1 MGGSHAHSSHG
12 GDAVATAYLPRL
24 VLLVALAVAAL
35 ATVIGVVAMWPDGD
49 RPAAR
54 YAAEGVT
61 FPEATVVKVNDPCPV
76 IFTDP
81 TAPPTEPPV
90 QPPENCGKVQVE
102 FADGGRQLVGVPPL
116 VAESGLRKG
125 DTIQVVRVPPTA
137 DVRDPAPGYF
147 GTVRDRPLGLL
158 LAAFV
163 LVVALV
169 ARLRGLL
176 ALVGLGFAGWVVWV
190 FMLPALLEGTNGA
203 AIAVV
208 GSSAIM
214 FVVLYLAHGP
224 TVRTSTALA
233 GTLVGLGLAAGLGA
247 YAIGVT
253 RLGGGGEVAGSQLY
267 VYAPD
272 LDFRGLLLSALIVG
286 GLGVLNDVTIT
297 QSSAVWEL
305 RAAGPELTRRQL
317 FVRGM
322 RIGRDHIASTIYT
335 IVFAFCGT
343 ALSLLLLT
351 AVYGRSL
358 AELRTDEGIAETIVV
373 TLVAGIALMLAM
385 PITTAIAAGT
395 VSGPTGRDGTSAT
408 PR

>member
-1 MGGSHAHSSHG
+1 
-12 GDAVATAYLPRL
+12 
-24 VLLVALAVAAL
+24 
-35 ATVIGVVAMWPDGD
+35 VVRIP
-49 RPAAR
+49 PAA
-54 YAAEGVT
+54 
-61 FPEATVVKVNDPCPV
+61 
-76 IFTDP
+76 
-81 TAPPTEPPV
+81 
-90 QPPENCGKVQVE
+90 
-102 FADGGRQLVGVPPL
+102 AD
-116 VAESGLRKG
+116 
-125 DTIQVVRVPPTA
+125 
-137 DVRDPAPGYF
+137 RDPAYGYF

-158 LAAFV
+158 LVAFV

-176 ALVGLGFAGWVVWV
+176 ALVGLAFAGWVVWV

-253 RLGGGGEVAGSQLY
+253 RLGGGGEEAASQLY

-343 ALSLLLLT
+343 ALGLLLLT
-351 AVYGRSL
+351 SLYGRSL

-385 PITTAIAAGT
+385 PITTAIAAAT
-395 VSGPTGRDGTSAT
+395 VSGPTGRDGTSAA